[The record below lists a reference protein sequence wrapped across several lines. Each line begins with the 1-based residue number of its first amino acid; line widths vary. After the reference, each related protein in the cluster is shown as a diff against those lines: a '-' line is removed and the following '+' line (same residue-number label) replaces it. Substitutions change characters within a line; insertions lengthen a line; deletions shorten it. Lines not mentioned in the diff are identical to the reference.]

1 MPVGNGLPACWR
13 PWMGTDRVANDLF
26 PASEALGTGSLESRG
41 FWRDTPP
48 SVGPRDVHGRAG
60 RAPGA
65 QPPAPRR
72 LPAGVRR
79 KSQAASL
86 HASSLNRGPGTTPGG
101 LGVAPPQ
108 RDPPKPIPS
117 PSSAASGFPICRALA
132 GQRGRGRAQPWRP
145 APLLTKAA
153 ARSARPRRGEV
164 GWGKGSSC
172 GHPHPHQSQ
181 GRPRPAHPA
190 GIKSSFNL
198 FYLAS

>member
-1 MPVGNGLPACWR
+1 MQTIVLSQR
-13 PWMGTDRVANDLF
+13 PWGPVHSRVE
-26 PASEALGTGSLESRG
+26 AS
-41 FWRDTPP
+41 WRDTPP
-48 SVGPRDVHGRAG
+48 SARLRGVHGRAG

-86 HASSLNRGPGTTPGG
+86 RASALDPGPGTTPGG
-101 LGVAPPQ
+101 LGVAPLQ

-153 ARSARPRRGEV
+153 ARSARPWVGEAGWGRGSPCGHPRPHPLVAGPTPPGTSRRDQKPSQPPTRQERRGE
-164 GWGKGSSC
+164 
-172 GHPHPHQSQ
+172 Q
-181 GRPRPAHPA
+181 G
-190 GIKSSFNL
+190 
-198 FYLAS
+198 